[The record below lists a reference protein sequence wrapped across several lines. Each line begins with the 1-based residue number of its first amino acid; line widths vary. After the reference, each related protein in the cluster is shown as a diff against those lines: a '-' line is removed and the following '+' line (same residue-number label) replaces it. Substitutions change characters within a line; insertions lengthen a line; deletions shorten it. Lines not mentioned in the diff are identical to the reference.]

1 MRIGIF
7 IGPVR
12 VATDTDLE
20 GLVQQVVDAEQ
31 DGFDSFWSAQTL
43 GIDALTLLAQAG
55 QRTSTIELGTA
66 VVPIYMRHPLAM
78 AMQALT
84 TQAACG
90 GRLSLGI
97 GPGHRRTVEGDL
109 GLSFEKPA
117 SRMREYLSVTRKLVE
132 DGSVDHSGQFYRID
146 LSLQR
151 PEGQAPTILISALGS
166 RMLGIAGELA
176 DGTITWMV
184 GPKTLGGHIA
194 PGITA
199 AAEAAGRPT
208 PRICVG
214 VPIAVTD
221 DLAAARSEAFTLFN
235 RYAENP
241 PYRRML
247 DVEGAEGPADVVVVG
262 DEAQVE
268 EQLRRLAEAGATDLL
283 ATVFPVGPDAQ
294 ASVARTQ
301 ELLRS
306 LVGKITG

>member
-12 VATDTDLE
+12 VATDLE
-20 GLVQQVVDAEQ
+20 RQVQQVVDAEQ

-66 VVPIYMRHPLAM
+66 VVPIYTRHPLAL
-78 AMQALT
+78 AQQALT
-84 TQAACG
+84 TQAASG
-90 GRLSLGI
+90 GRLTLGI
-97 GPGHRRTVEGDL
+97 GPGHRQTVEGDL

-117 SRMREYLSVTRKLVE
+117 SRMREYLSVTQKLVE
-132 DGSVDHSGQFYRID
+132 DGSVDHGGQFYRIN
-146 LSLQR
+146 LSIQR
-151 PEGQAPTILISALGS
+151 PAVQAPTILISALGS

-184 GPKTLGGHIA
+184 GPTTLGGHII

-221 DLAAARSEAFTLFN
+221 DLAAARSEAFNLFD

-247 DVEGAEGPADVVVVG
+247 DVEGVEGPADVVVVG
-262 DEAQVE
+262 NESHVE

-283 ATVFPVGPDAQ
+283 ATVFPVGGDGE
-294 ASVARTQ
+294 ASVARTR
-301 ELLRS
+301 ELLMS
-306 LVGKITG
+306 LVGKL